1 MFPYLS
7 IAGFEIPTYG
17 LMVALGILASIA
29 YLKVACKRAGLS
41 YTQEA
46 DAELALICGAVGCV
60 IGAKLLYLLVSADQ
74 IARALESYSTLE
86 VAWSL
91 LSGGFVF
98 YGGLI
103 GAIVGVWAYARGARV
118 SFDGLC
124 AILVPIIPLFHCFG
138 RIGCFLTGC
147 CYGVEWKYGLVF
159 ARSEIAPNDVP
170 LFPVQLVEA
179 AAEAVIFLII
189 WRRSFSILDGVQS
202 NGGAAADEDAYPIRR
217 ASGTATDSAG
227 ACAEGAD
234 VAFAGAVATQ
244 DWTVGEPHR
253 TVLSGAGG
261 AGVRLLC
268 GFVFFYAP
276 LRFVLEFLRGDAAR
290 GVFFGVSVSQVISV
304 VMLVW
309 AVWLWRRKARR
320 QSCS

>member
-17 LMVALGILASIA
+17 LMVAVGILASIA

-46 DAELALICGAVGCV
+46 DAELALICGAVGCLV
-60 IGAKLLYLLVSADQ
+60 GAKLLYALVSADQ
-74 IARALESYSTLE
+74 IAEALECYS
-86 VAWSL
+86 VAVIAWSL

-103 GAIVGVWAYARGARV
+103 GAIVGVWAYARGAHV

-170 LFPVQLVEA
+170 LFPVQIVEA
-179 AAEAVIFLII
+179 AAEAVIFLFI
-189 WRRSFSILDGVQS
+189 WRRSFAILDSARSDDGSDEPPRTTLAGV
-202 NGGAAADEDAYPIRR
+202 D
-217 ASGTATDSAG
+217 
-227 ACAEGAD
+227 
-234 VAFAGAVATQ
+234 
-244 DWTVGEPHR
+244 
-253 TVLSGAGG
+253 GAGI
-261 AGVRLLC
+261 RLLAEFIFC
-268 GFVFFYAP
+268 YAP
-276 LRFVLEFLRGDAAR
+276 LRFVLEFLRGDADR
-290 GVFFGVSVSQVISV
+290 GVLFGVSVSQTISV
-304 VMLVW
+304 AVLVW
-309 AVWLWRRKARR
+309 AVWLWRREAGCRAA
-320 QSCS
+320 S

>member
-7 IAGFEIPTYG
+7 IAGVEIPTYG

-46 DAELALICGAVGCV
+46 TAELALICGAVGCLV
-60 IGAKLLYLLVSADQ
+60 GAKLLYLLVSADQ
-74 IARALESYSTLE
+74 IAEALESYSVAV

-103 GAIVGVWAYARGARV
+103 GAIVGVWAYARGAHV

-147 CYGVEWKYGLVF
+147 CYGVEWEHGLVF
-159 ARSEIAPNDVP
+159 ARSEIAPNDVA
-170 LFPVQLVEA
+170 LFPVQIVEA
-179 AAEAVIFLII
+179 VAEAAIFLFM
-189 WRRSFSILDGVQS
+189 WRRSFAILDG
-202 NGGAAADEDAYPIRR
+202 ARADDGSDESPR
-217 ASGTATDSAG
+217 TA
-227 ACAEGAD
+227 
-234 VAFAGAVATQ
+234 
-244 DWTVGEPHR
+244 
-253 TVLSGAGG
+253 LSGVDG
-261 AGVRLLC
+261 AGLKLLA
-268 GFVFFYAP
+268 GFMFCYAP
-276 LRFVLEFLRGDAAR
+276 LRFVLEFLRGDADR
-290 GVFFGVSVSQVISV
+290 GVLFGVSVSQVISV
-304 VMLVW
+304 VMLAW
-309 AVWLWRRKARR
+309 AVWLWRREARR
-320 QSCS
+320 QAAS